1 MKRNGKNMAMPKN
14 VEGLTSDKWS
24 QMTNTERRD
33 LLNEQKKAEAKMWKD
48 KKAARLAKK
57 SSEK

>member
-24 QMTNTERRD
+24 QMTNTQRRD
-33 LLNEQKKAEAKMWKD
+33 LLNEQKKLDAQAWKD
-48 KKAARLAKK
+48 KKEARLAKK
-57 SSEK
+57 SSEE

>member
-33 LLNEQKKAEAKMWKD
+33 LLNKQKKLEAQAWKD
-48 KKAARLAKK
+48 KKAKREAEKK
-57 SSEK
+57 

>member
-24 QMTNTERRD
+24 QMTNTQRRD
-33 LLNEQKKAEAKMWKD
+33 LLNDQKKAEAKMWKD
-48 KKAARLAKK
+48 KKEARLAKK

>member
-33 LLNEQKKAEAKMWKD
+33 LLNKQKKLDAQAWKD
-48 KKAARLAKK
+48 KKEKREAEKK
-57 SSEK
+57 